1 MHRRSCIFRYTCV
14 WLLMQW
20 HSGMPS
26 YASGFQHHLKGF
38 NFSLIPWYLW
48 YLSPPAESENI
59 IYISLSP
66 LCQVTRLEW
75 LLRQRYVSGKQHNQ
89 WKKRGFCFNS
99 VITCCQIKLRFLGI
113 MQNCLRNTKTIS
125 LMWVSVCVGMTSPN
139 WLAAYHILFIFY
151 HLAAFQCHATK
162 T

>member
-1 MHRRSCIFRYTCV
+1 MQTPIKRIKKYIGAHAYSGTPVFGFSC
-14 WLLMQW
+14 
-20 HSGMPS
+20 SGIQACPAMP
-26 YASGFQHHLKGF
+26 LD
-38 NFSLIPWYLW
+38 FS
-48 YLSPPAESENI
+48 I
-59 IYISLSP
+59 IWKDLISLWFLGISGIFP
-66 LCQVTRLEW
+66 HQPRVKTLFTS
-75 LLRQRYVSGKQHNQ
+75 LLAQRYVSGKQHNQ